1 MIPQITNP
9 HVTKIRGAPCKK
21 RIKGAMEISK
31 GKTVMH
37 EINNIVQ
44 IDDREVN
51 SKSRKCLLCG
61 IAGHYQKKCPSVV
74 KK

>member
-1 MIPQITNP
+1 
-9 HVTKIRGAPCKK
+9 
-21 RIKGAMEISK
+21 MEISK

-61 IAGHYQKKCPSVV
+61 IARHYQKNVRVLLRNRGTKYDCSSYRV
-74 KK
+74 KR

>member
-1 MIPQITNP
+1 
-9 HVTKIRGAPCKK
+9 
-21 RIKGAMEISK
+21 
-31 GKTVMH
+31 MH

-61 IAGHYQKKCPSVV
+61 IAGHYQKNVRVLLRNRGTKYDCSSYRV
-74 KK
+74 KR